1 MSGTVRIFEMKL
13 NRYGEHPDRR
23 RIKRWEPFD
32 SGFKPALLLSS
43 QFIYSV
49 RLSTNAGL
57 QETTEK
63 GVPLCLV

>member
-1 MSGTVRIFEMKL
+1 MVSIQIVGESKDGSLLIQDSNL
-13 NRYGEHPDRR
+13 RYYYHL
-23 RIKRWEPFD
+23 K
-32 SGFKPALLLSS
+32 
-43 QFIYSV
+43 FIYSV